1 MEISIYGQVEGTTFI
16 ICKKNKISV
25 EKKYSELTKDEK
37 KLIWE
42 GNKDYKG
49 INDFFQMVESK
60 SYKIQYRVMLSRYR
74 GRTTCPN
81 CKGGRLKKETENI
94 KFKKINI
101 QDMCKM
107 SIFELK
113 NFLQKINL
121 EEFEKKI
128 ANKIFEEI
136 KLRINLLIDLGLDY
150 LTIDRKSSTLSGG
163 EIQRINIAK
172 SVGGGLVDTLYVLDE
187 PSIGLHDRDKKKT
200 YFSS

>member
-1 MEISIYGQVEGTTFI
+1 MEGTTFI
-16 ICKKNKISV
+16 FCIKKNKISI
-25 EKKYSELTKDEK
+25 EKKYSELTNDEK

-101 QDMCKM
+101 QKICKM

-113 NFLQKINL
+113 LFFQKIKLVEN
-121 EEFEKKI
+121 EGKI

-136 KLRINLLIDLGLDY
+136 KLRLKLLSDLGLEY
-150 LTIDRKSSTLSGG
+150 LTLNRKSSLLGG
-163 EIQRINIAK
+163 EIH
-172 SVGGGLVDTLYVLDE
+172 LEED
-187 PSIGLHDRDKKKT
+187 
-200 YFSS
+200 